1 MLNAISN
8 VAKQFLEKT
17 ENRQIQVISHHDTDG
32 ITSASIITK
41 ALQRLNKEFSLRI
54 VKQLDSEVFKE
65 IPENKVILFLDLA
78 SNSFQYIKD
87 LKNPVFIL
95 DHHEIISKIPENV
108 IIINPH
114 LFHEEEISGAGLAY
128 LFAKELSDENIDLA
142 YLAAIG
148 MVGDMLEKN
157 LGKIYTNIL
166 KDSKVIIKKGLTL
179 YPATRPIDKVLEYSS
194 DIYIPNVS
202 GSASGV
208 NAFLRDIGIQR
219 VNNKYKNLIELNP
232 EELSKLI
239 TAISLQSTNIKDSS
253 EIIGNIYLVNFFNKV
268 EDIRQISAMINAC
281 SRLGESRTAIAFC
294 LQNKKAKAKAE
305 NIYAQYRQS
314 IVNALGSLPNLRK
327 IEQKNYIIIHAENKI
342 KDTII
347 GTIASI
353 LSNSRTYE
361 EGKAIIA
368 MAYNENKIKVSARV
382 VGKNGKNIREILNS
396 VIEEVGGEVGGHKFA
411 AGCLVEK
418 ENEQKFLDMLQKF
431 LLIFFFY
438 KTT

>member
-1 MLNAISN
+1 
-8 VAKQFLEKT
+8 
-17 ENRQIQVISHHDTDG
+17 
-32 ITSASIITK
+32 
-41 ALQRLNKEFSLRI
+41 
-54 VKQLDSEVFKE
+54 
-65 IPENKVILFLDLA
+65 
-78 SNSFQYIKD
+78 
-87 LKNPVFIL
+87 
-95 DHHEIISKIPENV
+95 
-108 IIINPH
+108 
-114 LFHEEEISGAGLAY
+114 
-128 LFAKELSDENIDLA
+128 
-142 YLAAIG
+142 

-418 ENEQKFLDMLQKF
+418 ENEQKFLDMLQKK
-431 LLIFFFY
+431 LEIEMV
-438 KTT
+438 KI

>member
-1 MLNAISN
+1 MLASISK

-17 ENRQIQVISHHDTDG
+17 ENKKIQVISHNDTDG
-32 ITSASIITK
+32 ITSASIITR
-41 ALQRLNKEFSLRI
+41 ALQRMNKEFSLRI

-65 IPENKVILFLDLA
+65 IPEDKVVLFLDLA

-142 YLAAIG
+142 YLAEIG

-166 KDSKVIIKKGLTL
+166 KDSKVVIKKGLTL
-179 YPATRPIDKVLEYSS
+179 YPATRPIDKILEYSS

-202 GSASGV
+202 GSSSGV
-208 NAFLRDIGIQR
+208 NSFLRDLGVQR

-232 EELSKLI
+232 EETSKLI

-253 EIIGNIYLVNFFNKV
+253 EIIGNIYLVNLLYL
-268 EDIRQISAMINAC
+268 C
-281 SRLGESRTAIAFC
+281 S
-294 LQNKKAKAKAE
+294 
-305 NIYAQYRQS
+305 
-314 IVNALGSLPNLRK
+314 
-327 IEQKNYIIIHAENKI
+327 
-342 KDTII
+342 
-347 GTIASI
+347 
-353 LSNSRTYE
+353 E
-361 EGKAIIA
+361 EK
-368 MAYNENKIKVSARV
+368 
-382 VGKNGKNIREILNS
+382 
-396 VIEEVGGEVGGHKFA
+396 
-411 AGCLVEK
+411 
-418 ENEQKFLDMLQKF
+418 
-431 LLIFFFY
+431 
-438 KTT
+438 

>member
-1 MLNAISN
+1 MLSAISN

-17 ENRQIQVISHHDTDG
+17 ENRPIQIISHHDTDG

-65 IPENKVILFLDLA
+65 IPEDKVILFLDLA
-78 SNSFQYIKD
+78 SNSFHYIKE
-87 LKNPVFIL
+87 LKNQVFIL
-95 DHHEIISKIPENV
+95 DHHEITSDIPDNV

-114 LFHEEEISGAGLAY
+114 LLNEEEISGAGISY
-128 LFAKELSDENIDLA
+128 LFAKELDHQNTDLA
-142 YLAAIG
+142 YLAIIG

-157 LGKIYTNIL
+157 LGKIYTNII
-166 KDSKVIIKKGLTL
+166 KDSKVVIKKGLTL
-179 YPATRPIDKVLEYSS
+179 YPATRPIDKILEYSS
-194 DIYIPNVS
+194 DIYIPNVT
-202 GSASGV
+202 GSSSGV
-208 NAFLRDIGIQR
+208 NSFLREIGIER
-219 VNNKYKNLIELNP
+219 INNKYKSLIELNT

-253 EIIGNIYLVNFFNKV
+253 ELIGNIYLVNFFNKV
-268 EDIRQISAMINAC
+268 EDTRQISAMINAC
-281 SRLGESRTAIAFC
+281 SRLGESATAIAFC

-314 IVNALGSLPNLRK
+314 IVAALRSLPNLRK

-353 LSNSRTYE
+353 LSNSRNYE

-368 MAYNENKIKVSARV
+368 MAYNENKIKVSARI

-396 VIEEVGGEVGGHKFA
+396 VIDEVGGEVGGHKFA

-418 ENEQKFLDMLQKF
+418 ENEQKFLDMLQKK
-431 LLIFFFY
+431 LEIEMV
-438 KTT
+438 KI

>member
-1 MLNAISN
+1 MLKAIN
-8 VAKQFLEKT
+8 KVAKQFLEKT
-17 ENRQIQVISHHDTDG
+17 ENNRIQVISHHDTDG

-54 VKQLDSEVFKE
+54 VKQLEGEIFKD
-65 IPENKVILFLDLA
+65 IPEDKVILFLDLA
-78 SNSFQYIKD
+78 SNSFPYIKN
-87 LKNPVFIL
+87 LKNTVFIL
-95 DHHEIISKIPENV
+95 DHHEIISEIPDNV
-108 IIINPH
+108 TIINPH
-114 LFHEEEISGAGLAY
+114 LFNEEEISGAGLAY
-128 LFAKELSDENIDLA
+128 LFAKELDHQNSDLA
-142 YLAAIG
+142 YLAVIG

-166 KDSKVIIKKGLTL
+166 KDSKVVIKKGLTL
-179 YPATRPIDKVLEYSS
+179 YPATRPIDKILEYSS
-194 DIYIPNVS
+194 DIYIPNVT
-202 GSASGV
+202 GSSAGV
-208 NAFLRDIGIQR
+208 NSFLRDIGVQR
-219 VNNKYKNLIELNP
+219 INNKYKNLIELNP

-253 EIIGNIYLVNFFNKV
+253 ELIGNIYLVNFFNKV
-268 EDIRQISAMINAC
+268 EDIRQISAMVNAC
-281 SRLGESRTAIAFC
+281 SRLGESGTAISFC

-327 IEQKNYIIIHAENKI
+327 IEQKNYIIIHAEDKI

-396 VIEEVGGEVGGHKFA
+396 VIDEVGGEVGGHKFA

-418 ENEQKFLDMLQKF
+418 ENEQKFLDMLQKK
-431 LLIFFFY
+431 LEIEMV
-438 KTT
+438 KI

>member
-1 MLNAISN
+1 MLASISK

-17 ENRQIQVISHHDTDG
+17 ENKKIQVISHNDTDG
-32 ITSASIITK
+32 ITSASIITR
-41 ALQRLNKEFSLRI
+41 ALQRMNKEFSLRI

-65 IPENKVILFLDLA
+65 IPEDKVVLFLDLA

-418 ENEQKFLDMLQKF
+418 ENEQKFLDMLQKK
-431 LLIFFFY
+431 LEIEMV
-438 KTT
+438 KI